1 MRKGGRDRAKK
12 RHTHISVVVKKS
24 RHRLPTPESNMESSD
39 SEDTSSCDSDSEWSG
54 ERRTGDKNKSR
65 VESSEDSVKRER
77 GRRSLRETPE
87 GEGNTCNV
95 RKRLK
100 NNLSFLV

>member
-1 MRKGGRDRAKK
+1 MREGGRDRAKK

-24 RHRLPTPESNMESSD
+24 RHRLPTPESNTESSD

-77 GRRSLRETPE
+77 GRRSLEKHLREKVIQAMSVKDLRIIYL
-87 GEGNTCNV
+87 N
-95 RKRLK
+95 
-100 NNLSFLV
+100 